1 MCFGCSEAQWA
12 NRKDATADEQ
22 RRAEQRLQQ
31 RGGGKLV
38 MAPEDAAARLDA
50 EIARLA
56 AYMREA

>member
-31 RGGGKLV
+31 RGGGKIVLS
-38 MAPEDAAARLDA
+38 PEESAARLEA
-50 EIARLA
+50 EVARLA